1 MVYIQLHHKTIVTAV
16 RTHISNSVPQILQ
29 RSIVVLIDLC
39 YYQQNSGQNTFRT
52 KGVNLMSLVGF
63 LILLVIAAICGALGQ
78 AIAGYSLGGFLV
90 SIVVGFV
97 GAWLGAWL
105 AGQLSL
111 PELFMITVDG
121 QPFPILWAVIGS
133 ALLALLVGLLT
144 RPAVRV

>member
-1 MVYIQLHHKTIVTAV
+1 
-16 RTHISNSVPQILQ
+16 
-29 RSIVVLIDLC
+29 
-39 YYQQNSGQNTFRT
+39 
-52 KGVNLMSLVGF
+52 MSLVGF
-63 LILLVIAAICGALGQ
+63 LILLIIAAICGALGQ

-90 SIVVGFV
+90 SVVVGFV

-105 AGQLSL
+105 AGELGL

-133 ALLALLVGLLT
+133 AVLALLVGLLT